1 MDPVKLDEDER
12 NGLKRL
18 AESFENLRG
27 HMATAWNSAMVWV
40 DNEMVFMRLNTL
52 MVVAKDATDRII
64 VATARA
70 EMNANKKLRS
80 MKYESKGPHLEQ
92 SEKPVTP
99 TEIVQLQAVHPNHR
113 GRPIPLMTEG
123 DPLAPGL
130 RVQPNSR

>member
-1 MDPVKLDEDER
+1 M
-12 NGLKRL
+12 
-18 AESFENLRG
+18 
-27 HMATAWNSAMVWV
+27 TAWNSAMVWV
-40 DNEMVFMRLNTL
+40 DNELVFTRLNTL
-52 MVVAKDATDRII
+52 MAVAKDATDRVIE
-64 VATARA
+64 ATSRA

-99 TEIVQLQAVHPNHR
+99 TEIVQLQDVHPNHR

-123 DPLAPGL
+123 DPLAPGQ